1 MDNLCLCKN
10 WRWIM
15 SDKKHLE
22 NQIEET
28 RVRMYAAYMNEA
40 VFRDILII
48 SQQLDY
54 LLNKLENISK

>member
-1 MDNLCLCKN
+1 
-10 WRWIM
+10 M